1 MRATIQRI
9 WVSLSGDA
17 DLCGVSAKRRRAG
30 RAFPRASWRAFTV
43 AIASVAILVAVAPGQ
58 RLAAQEMIL
67 KFSIA
72 NPPAHPSVLA
82 LNEVA
87 KMLASRSNGRIKMEV
102 FPGGQLGGNLDNI
115 DQVGKGSIDMTMQ
128 NPAITAQVVPEM
140 GVFSAPFL
148 FPTLEAAYKAAASP
162 IGQEIADKLRTS
174 KNLRA
179 LDPWYLGG
187 WNLFTNKKLVHECKD
202 LKGMKLR
209 VPPAPV
215 LKNFFEQCGAGVV
228 AMDFT
233 EVYLSLNTGVIDGI
247 PMPLAIIE
255 SAKLNEVTK
264 FVTLHTY
271 LYDLFH
277 PLINEGVWQS
287 LSPADQTLLR
297 DAFAEGRKINDRLA
311 AKQETSAASLFAE
324 NNVDR
329 NPDVESFVRAARK
342 TWAVFEDKWGG
353 QETIKALEAAAK

>member
-1 MRATIQRI
+1 MRTTIH
-9 WVSLSGDA
+9 
-17 DLCGVSAKRRRAG
+17 RAL
-30 RAFPRASWRAFTV
+30 WRAFTV
-43 AIASVAILVAVAPGQ
+43 AIASVAILVALAPAE
-58 RLAAQEMIL
+58 RLAAQEVIL

-87 KMLASRSNGRIKMEV
+87 QMLAGRSNGRIKLEV

-115 DQVGKGSIDMTMQ
+115 DQVGKGSIHMTMQ

-162 IGQEIADKLRTS
+162 IGQQITDKLRTS

-187 WNLFTNKKLVHECKD
+187 WNLFTNKRLIHECAD

-247 PMPLAIIE
+247 PMPLAIIAA
-255 SAKLNEVTK
+255 AKLNEVTE

-287 LSPADQTLLR
+287 LSAADQKLLT
-297 DAFAEGRKINDRLA
+297 DAFAEGREINDRLA
-311 AKQETSAASLFAE
+311 AEQEANAASLFAE
-324 NNVDR
+324 SNVDR
-329 NPDVESFVRAARK
+329 NPDVESFVAAARK

-353 QETIKALEAAAK
+353 QETIQALEAAAR